1 MNGIR
6 TVRGNPTI
14 ISVLVPKDEIPLDR
28 LDGIKSAAIRMLLQK
43 AEEALPGKKLIIRD
57 LTPQA
62 LELTNNEWTET
73 SGSTDNAWNDTSIA
87 NKTIADNRF
96 VAIIG
101 CKVLSGHTTPPI
113 SALKFTVGG
122 SEVARWDL
130 YKAFRTYTLTTSGA
144 VEHDNPV
151 CYTEGPIIITQ
162 NMSLTISEYVI
173 EASTPYKLAFF
184 GYVCEPEGKTL
195 KA

>member
-14 ISVLVPKDEIPLDR
+14 VSILTPKDEIPVER

-43 AEEALPGKKLIIRD
+43 AEEALPGKKLVIRD
-57 LTPQA
+57 LTPQD
-62 LELTNNEWTET
+62 LGLTNNEWTET
-73 SGSTDNAWNDTSIA
+73 SGSTDNAWDDISVA
-87 NKTIADNRF
+87 NKTIEDNRF
-96 VAIIG
+96 VAIVG
-101 CKVLSGHTTPPI
+101 CRVLSGHTTPPI

-122 SEVARWDL
+122 SEVARWEVT
-130 YKAFRTYTLTTSGA
+130 KAFNTYTLTTSGA
-144 VEHDNPV
+144 VQHENPV

-173 EASTPYKLAFF
+173 ETATAYKLAFI